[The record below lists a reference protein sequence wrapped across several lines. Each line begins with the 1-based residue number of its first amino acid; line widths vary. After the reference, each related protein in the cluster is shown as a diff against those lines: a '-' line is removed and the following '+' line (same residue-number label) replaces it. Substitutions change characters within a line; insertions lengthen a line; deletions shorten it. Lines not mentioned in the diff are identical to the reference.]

1 MTFAAGTPPT
11 PRKDHI
17 PGEAGIWFFVGGD
30 LLVFTLFFVL
40 VALGQAENPIQFA
53 TSRAHLDKWLGL
65 ANTLLLLTSSWLV
78 ALAVTRCRQ
87 GNGRSAAPLLAFAVI
102 CGLAFITNKA
112 FEWHHKI
119 SAGITPETNDFFMY
133 YFVFTG
139 IHLFHVIIGLVVM
152 AIICRSIRRPA
163 LSAIHMSMIES
174 GAIFW
179 HLVDLLWVILFAL
192 FYLL

>member
-1 MTFAAGTPPT
+1 MTVAANPPPT
-11 PRKDHI
+11 PRKDHV

-40 VALGQAENPIQFA
+40 VALGQAENPMLFA
-53 TSRAHLDKWLGL
+53 ASRAQLDKWTGL

-78 ALAVTRCRQ
+78 ALAVARCRE
-87 GNGRSAAPLLAFAVI
+87 GSGRSAAPLLAFAVI
-102 CGLAFITNKA
+102 CGLGFVTNKA

-139 IHLFHVIIGLVVM
+139 IHLFHVIIGLIVL
-152 AIICRSIRRPA
+152 AISARSCRRPA
-163 LSAIHMSMIES
+163 LSAIQLTMIES